1 MPNYGTKMIWTI
13 AFLAIFFISSNAS
26 ALTWKV
32 CTVDNVGA
40 TSSAARV
47 RLTADDKTFSS
58 TWFELEGPMVNQ
70 MLATI
75 LTAMSSGKKVWIQ
88 IGKWKNFSPIY
99 GCYAID

>member
-1 MPNYGTKMIWTI
+1 MKSYRNKVVWVMVFFTI
-13 AFLAIFFISSNAS
+13 FLFTSNAF
-26 ALTWKV
+26 ALTWKI

-47 RLTADDKTFSS
+47 RLTATDKTFTQ
-58 TWFELEGPMVNQ
+58 TWFDLEGPMVNQ

-88 IGKWKNFSPIY
+88 IDKWKNFSPIY
-99 GCYAID
+99 GCYVID